1 MKLFN
6 ILVKLSQIYIA
17 IKIGMILYH
26 VHYFPKQHKIDEV
39 FWWATIL
46 VLDVWLNTVVFKS
59 DTVIL
64 NVKKPEEES

>member
-39 FWWATIL
+39 FWWLSVLIL
-46 VLDVWLNTVVFKS
+46 DIWLNLIVFKT
-59 DTVIL
+59 DTLVIKTKDGL
-64 NVKKPEEES
+64 E